1 MSLNESP
8 ASERTHIAF
17 FGRRNAGKSALI
29 NAVTGQNLSI
39 VSDVKGTTTDPVK
52 KTMELLPLG
61 PVVITDTPGIDDT
74 GELGL
79 MRVKKTYE
87 ILDATDIAVVVICN
101 EISDCEKELIKNME
115 EKNIPYI
122 TVWSKADLKEHVCT
136 EENEI
141 SVSSVTG
148 MNIKELKNKI
158 ASLQKTLKPKGRII
172 GDLIEKDDIVIL
184 VMPIDEAAPKGRIIL
199 PQQQTLRDI
208 LDSHANAVCVQTE
221 QLNNVIKKLGKHIK
235 MVVTD
240 SQAFAEVQKIV
251 PEEIPLTSFSIL
263 FARYKGNL
271 RMNTEGA
278 AVLDD
283 LSDGDTVL
291 ISEACT
297 HHRQCGDIGT
307 EKLPKLIKRYTGK
320 NINFEW
326 TSGNEFPEIL
336 EKYRLILHCGG
347 CMINEKQMQSRI
359 KKSKE
364 AGIAMTNYGIAIAKM
379 TGILDRSVAVFDN
392 KY

>member
-101 EISDCEKELIKNME
+101 EISDGEKELIKNME

-251 PEEIPLTSFSIL
+251 PEDIPLTSFSIL

-326 TSGNEFPEIL
+326 TSGNEFPENL
-336 EKYRLILHCGG
+336 GKYRLILHCGG